1 MIKTALMS
9 SLRFFRPHRD
19 KQPFPTEKFSQGW
32 AESRCQPRQWEEMYH
47 RRWEHDKVVRSTH
60 GVNCTG
66 SCSWN
71 VYVKDGIV
79 VWETQ
84 CTDYPHSGIDA
95 PDYEPRGCPRGATF
109 SWYIYSP
116 VRVKYPYLRSA
127 LLELWQE
134 ALAVHPD
141 PVSAWAA
148 IMADPVKTKKYREV
162 RGKGGLV
169 RVSWDQA
176 ATLIAASLIHTI
188 KKYGP
193 DRIFGFTPIPAMS
206 MVCYASGSR
215 FLSLIGASVLSFYD
229 WYCDLPP
236 ASPQIWGEKT
246 DVPESADWYHSTYLI
261 CWGTNIPQT
270 RTPDAHFYSESRYR
284 GTKIVAVAPDYAEY
298 VKFADTW
305 LPARAGTDGAL
316 AMAMTQVVLKEFF
329 LERQTPYFHDY
340 VTRYTDL
347 PLVVRLK
354 RTGEAYVSDRFLRA
368 SDLRLQLANDEW
380 KTVLFDAKTRS
391 FVVPHG
397 SLGFRWGE
405 KEQWNLKLKDALTGA
420 EVDPRLSFA
429 ADQDNDGWLP
439 VKFPLF
445 EFSGPALRTGMVPVK
460 KIVRDNEELMVTTV
474 FDLFV
479 AHMGLDRGHGGD
491 CAREYDDPQPF
502 SPAWQETITGVPAAD
517 AVRVAREFAAN
528 AEKTKGK
535 SRILMGSGINHWFN
549 SDITYRT
556 IINLTTLCG
565 CNGVNGGGWAHYT
578 GQEAV
583 RPEAGWAT
591 LAFGLDWQRLPRLQ
605 NGTSFFYFAT
615 DHWRYERLSPAAL
628 APPWEADQT
637 EKHPADYNIIATRLG
652 WLPSYPQFERSSLQL
667 CEDARGHGASSP
679 EEIVAYAVHLLK
691 VGALKFAAEDPN
703 HPMNY
708 PRVMFFWRANVL
720 GASNKGHEYFLKH
733 LLGADDAVLDEG
745 TGEMPPQEM
754 SVREADPQG
763 KLDLLVT
770 SELRMNTSALYS
782 DVVLPAAT
790 WYEMHDLSTTDLH
803 PFIHPFNPA
812 VDPVWESKTNWDQF
826 KCIAEKFSELAADHL
841 GIRED
846 LVASPLQHDTPA
858 EMAQPFGRV
867 KDWKK
872 GEVEPIPGRTMPNL
886 KVLRRDFPNVHKM
899 MTALGPLVAEE
910 GLEGKGVKWDATAEY
925 KDLKGILGTVT
936 EAGIS
941 QGLPQL
947 LTGRQAAEAILTLS
961 PETHGRVAVKGWRD
975 QERNTGLELAHL
987 SADQEA
993 VLYSFDDLVD
1003 RPRNVLTSP
1012 IWSGVKTATRSYSP
1026 FVVNIE
1032 NLVPFRTLTGR
1043 AQFYLDHEWL
1053 LRFGEGLP
1061 IYRPPLDLQGLGYT
1075 RTRVASQPGKELVL
1089 NYLTPHSKW
1098 SIHTTYHETLIM
1110 MTLFRGG
1117 GALWLNDEDAA
1128 SVGIQDNDWV
1138 ECFNLNGV
1146 LMARAVVSHRIPPG
1160 KSFLYHAYER
1170 TMNVPLAKISG
1181 KRGGIHNSLTRIF
1194 MKPTHMIGGYAQL
1207 SYAFNYYGPTGSQRD
1222 TMIVVRKAEEV
1233 RYED

>member
-1 MIKTALMS
+1 MTKSSFLS
-9 SLRFFRPHRD
+9 SLRFLRPRKD
-19 KQPFPTEKFSQGW
+19 GQRWRTETLDPGW
-32 AESRCQPRQWEEMYH
+32 AENRCQSRRWEEMYH

-84 CTDYPHSGIDA
+84 CTDYPHAGIDT

-116 VRVKYPYLRSA
+116 VRVKYPYVRST
-127 LLELWQE
+127 LLEVWEE

-141 PVSAWAA
+141 PVSAWAS
-148 IMADPVKTKKYREV
+148 IMANPTKTKKYREG

-169 RVSWDQA
+169 RVSWDRV
-176 ATLIAASLIHTI
+176 ATLIAAALIHTI
-188 KKYGP
+188 QKFGP

-206 MVCYASGSR
+206 MVCYASGAR
-215 FLSLIGASVLSFYD
+215 FLSLIGGSVLSFYD
-229 WYCDLPP
+229 WYSDLPP

-261 CWGTNIPQT
+261 CWGSNIPQT

-305 LPARAGTDGAL
+305 LAARAGTDGAL
-316 AMAMTQVVLKEFF
+316 AMAMTFVILKEFF
-329 LERQTPYFHDY
+329 LERQSPYFLDY

-347 PLVVRLK
+347 PFVLRLK
-354 RTGEAYVSDRFLRA
+354 RNGAEYVSDRFLRA
-368 SDLRLQLANDEW
+368 SDLGLQLTHGEW
-380 KTVLFDAKTRS
+380 KTVLFDARTKT
-391 FVVPHG
+391 FAVPPG

-405 KEQWNLKLKDALTGA
+405 KEQWNLQLKDALTGA
-420 EVDPRLSFA
+420 EVNPQLSFA
-429 ADQDNDGWLP
+429 ADGENDAWVP

-445 EFSGPALRTGMVPVK
+445 EFSGPAQRTGRVPVK
-460 KIVRDNEELMVTTV
+460 KIAHGGEEILVTTV
-474 FDLFV
+474 FDLFA
-479 AHMGLDRGHGGD
+479 AHVGLESGPGGGGTWD
-491 CAREYDDPQPF
+491 YHAQPF
-502 SPAWQETITGVPAAD
+502 SPAWQEAITGVPQD
-517 AVRVAREFAAN
+517 EVIRVAREFAAN
-528 AEKTKGK
+528 AEKTRGK
-535 SRILMGSGINHWFN
+535 SRIIMGSGINHWFN
-549 SDITYRT
+549 SDITYRA

-583 RPEAGWAT
+583 RPEVGLAT
-591 LAFGLDWQRLPRLQ
+591 LAFGLDWSRPPRQQ

-615 DHWRYERLSPAAL
+615 DHWRYEKLSAAAL
-628 APPWEADQT
+628 APPWEADRT
-637 EKHPADYNIIATRLG
+637 ERHPADYNIIAARLG
-652 WLPSYPQFERSSLQL
+652 WLPSYPQFDRNSLQL
-667 CEDARGHGASSP
+667 CKDARGHGASSLQ
-679 EEIVAYAVHLLK
+679 EIVDYAVQLLK
-691 VGALKFAAEDPN
+691 EGALKFAAEDPN
-703 HPMNY
+703 NPINY

-733 LLGADDAVLDEG
+733 LLGADDAVLDEENR
-745 TGEMPPQEM
+745 EMRPQEM
-754 SVREADPQG
+754 MIREADPQG

-770 SELRMNTSALYS
+770 LELRMNTSTLYS

-803 PFIHPFNPA
+803 PFIHPFAPA
-812 VDPVWESKTNWDQF
+812 VDPVWETKTNWDQF
-826 KCIAEKFSELAADHL
+826 KVIAQKFSELAAIHL
-841 GIRED
+841 GVQED
-846 LVASPLQHDTPA
+846 LVASPLLHDSPA
-858 EMAQPFGRV
+858 EMSDPYGQG

-872 GEVEPIPGRTMPNL
+872 GEVDPLPGKTLPNL
-886 KVLRRDFPNVHKM
+886 KVVRRDFPNVYKM
-899 MTALGPLVAEE
+899 MTALGPLVGEK
-910 GLEGKGVKWDATAEY
+910 GLEGKGVEWDAAEEY
-925 KDLKGILGTVT
+925 EDLKGILGTVT
-936 EAGIS
+936 EEGITR
-941 QGLPQL
+941 GMPQM

-961 PETHGRVAVKGWRD
+961 PETHGRVAVKGWQN
-975 QERNTGLELAHL
+975 QEQNTGLKLAHL

-993 VLYSFDDLVD
+993 VRYSFDDLVA

-1012 IWSGVKTATRSYSP
+1012 IWSGVKSATRTYTP

-1043 AQFYLDHEWL
+1043 AQFYQDHDWML
-1053 LRFGEGLP
+1053 KFGEGLP

-1075 RTRVASQPGKELVL
+1075 RTRVASQPGKELIL

-1117 GALWLNDEDAA
+1117 GTVWLNDEDAA
-1128 SVGIQDNDWV
+1128 SVGLEDNDWL

-1146 LMARAVVSHRIPPG
+1146 LMARAVVSPRIPRG
-1160 KSFLYHAYER
+1160 KAFLYHAYER

-1181 KRGGIHNSLTRIF
+1181 KRGGMHNSLTRIF
-1194 MKPTHMIGGYAQL
+1194 MKPTHMIGGYGQL

-1222 TMIVVRKAEEV
+1222 TMIVVRRAQEV